1 MRHAKQRHNK
11 NNNSNSVKAVVT
23 GETGNGSIFSVI
35 DDVEGLMEL
44 SPEVNAELMALAQKI
59 DAMLLVLN
67 KTEIKKS
74 AIATRLELDIDLE
87 MERFNQIV
95 DANWPYDVN

>member
-11 NNNSNSVKAVVT
+11 VNDKSVKAVIT

-74 AIATRLELDIDLE
+74 AMATRLELDIDLE
-87 MERFNQIV
+87 MEKFNQIV
-95 DANWPYDVN
+95 DANWPHDAN